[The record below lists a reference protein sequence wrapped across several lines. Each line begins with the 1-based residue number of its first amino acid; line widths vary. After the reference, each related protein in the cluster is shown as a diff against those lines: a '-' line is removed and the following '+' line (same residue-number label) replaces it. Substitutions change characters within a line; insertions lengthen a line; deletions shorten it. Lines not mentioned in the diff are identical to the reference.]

1 MLVSLSLSLFFPLF
15 FFFSCWLSSTYD
27 LIWIFVA
34 FLTAIGV
41 VSLKSDFASQYQN
54 CNFMIRYLII
64 AHARCFIVVFLFFSI
79 YSFLHLFTFCFAL
92 IFLAGSFILVRVTRE
107 LTTLSQTGANKV
119 QRVRLDGALYF
130 FINSFKRILIG
141 QLSTSVTVNLSS
153 RHIFSDNLM
162 KIGI

>member
-1 MLVSLSLSLFFPLF
+1 MHVALLSF
-15 FFFSCWLSSTYD
+15 FF
-27 LIWIFVA
+27 
-34 FLTAIGV
+34 
-41 VSLKSDFASQYQN
+41 
-54 CNFMIRYLII
+54 
-64 AHARCFIVVFLFFSI
+64 FFSI